1 MQYPRLT
8 SAFSGILC
16 WCLLLLLPSP
26 GHNQNQPSADK
37 RTTGY
42 PDSVF
47 QSLAFR
53 CIGPYRGGRSAAV
66 TGVAGKPNLYYFG
79 STGGGVWRTTD
90 GGRTW
95 GNISDPWFGGSIG
108 AIEVAPSDHNVLYAG
123 GGEKTVRGNVSY
135 GFGVWRSTDAGQTW
149 QFAGLPNSRH
159 IARLRVHPNDP
170 DVVYAAVLGDLF
182 KGSQDRGVYRSRD
195 GGKSWQRILF
205 ANEDAGAVDLCFDPA
220 NPRILYA
227 TTWRVR
233 RTPYNLSSGGDGS
246 ALWKSTDGGDTWADI
261 SRNPGLPQTDTL
273 GIIGVA
279 ISAANPQRVFAIVE
293 AQTGGVFR
301 SDDGG
306 KTWIKTNEDRNL
318 RQRAWYYT
326 RIYADPQDADK
337 VYVMNVQYH
346 VSKDGGKTFQ
356 AKSAPHGDHHDLWI
370 APDDPRRLIIGDD
383 GGAQISYDGGETW
396 STYHNQ
402 PTAQFYRVTTDNHFP
417 YRIYAAQQ
425 DNSTVRILSRSY
437 DASIDERDWEPTAGG
452 ESGHIAVD
460 PLNNDIVYGGSYH
473 GYLTRVDH
481 KAMSA
486 RMINVWPEDNMGHG
500 AEDAKFRFQWNF
512 PLFFSPHNP
521 KKLYAAS
528 NHLHAT
534 TDEGQTWQLI
544 SPDLTTNDK
553 TRQRSSGG
561 PITQDNT
568 SVEYYCTIFAACESP
583 REPGLLWTGS
593 DDGLVHVSRDSGQ
606 TWSNVTPANLP
617 KWCMVNSMEPDPF
630 RNGGLYLAA
639 TAYKSGDF
647 KPYLFHTDDYGKNWR
662 QLNTGIPD
670 GHFTRVVRADPV
682 RRGLLFCGT
691 ESGLYVSFDDG
702 KGWKPLRL
710 NLPLTPITDL
720 TIKNNNLIVAT
731 QGRSLW
737 ILDDLTVLH
746 QFDENLVEKPLHIFE
761 PTPAYRMPGVQT
773 TGLKTAGI
781 NAPGGVSIHYF
792 MADKPGDKDTIQA
805 DVLDQKGN
813 VVRRYSTYPTE
824 KPGDRRKPDQLK
836 VKQGAN
842 NLIWDLRY
850 TGAEKFE
857 GLVLWSSRLRGPT
870 AIPGDYRIRIRAKG
884 HEAEQ
889 PIRILKDPRTTATD
903 DHLQE
908 QFNFVAGCSDKLS
921 QIHAVIADIRL
932 VRGQMNGLAEQL
944 PKSNSMEMLRSD
956 IKRIDS
962 LMTDVEKTLYQTQNK
977 SSQDPLNFP
986 VRLNDKL
993 ANLMEIAAQGDFPP
1007 TRQDYEVKNMLFE
1020 QVNAKLAQWEQI
1032 KSRDLPALNRMIR
1045 EQSVDVIRVRE

>member
-1 MQYPRLT
+1 M
-8 SAFSGILC
+8 
-16 WCLLLLLPSP
+16 
-26 GHNQNQPSADK
+26 
-37 RTTGY
+37 
-42 PDSVF
+42 

-95 GNISDPWFGGSIG
+95 NNLSDPWFGGSIG
-108 AIEVAPSDHNVLYAG
+108 AIEVAPSDPNVLYAG
-123 GGEKTVRGNVSY
+123 GGEVTVRGNVSY

-159 IARLRVHPNDP
+159 IPRLRVHPNNP

-182 KGSQDRGVYRSRD
+182 KGSPERGVYRSRD
-195 GGKSWQRILF
+195 GGKSWERILF
-205 ANEDAGAVDLCFDPA
+205 ANEDAGAVDLSFDPT

-227 TTWRVR
+227 ATWRVR
-233 RTPYNLSSGGDGS
+233 RNPYSLSSGGDGS
-246 ALWKSTDGGDTWADI
+246 ALWKSTDGGDTWVDI

-279 ISAANPQRVFAIVE
+279 VSAANPQRVFAIVE
-293 AQTGGVFR
+293 AKTGGVFR

-346 VSKDGGKTFQ
+346 VSKDGGKTFT
-356 AKSAPHGDHHDLWI
+356 AKNALHGDHHDFWV
-370 APDDPRRLIIGDD
+370 APEDPRRLIIGDD

-425 DNSTVRILSRSY
+425 DNSTVRILSRSD

-481 KAMSA
+481 KAKSE
-486 RMINVWPEDNMGHG
+486 RLINVWPEDNMGHG
-500 AEDAKFRFQWNF
+500 AEDAKYRFQWNF

-528 NHLHAT
+528 NHLHAS

-593 DDGLVHVSRDSGQ
+593 DDGLVHISRDAGQ
-606 TWSNVTPANLP
+606 TWSNVTPAGLP
-617 KWCMVNSMEPDPF
+617 KWCMVNSVEPDPF

-662 QLNTGIPD
+662 QINTGIPE
-670 GHFTRVVRADPV
+670 GCFTRVVRADPA

-737 ILDDLTVLH
+737 VLDDLTVLH
-746 QFDENLVEKPLHIFE
+746 QFDEKMVEKPLHIFQPE
-761 PTPAYRMPGVQT
+761 PAYRMPGVQA
-773 TGLKTAGI
+773 TGLKTAGT
-781 NAPGGVSIHYF
+781 NAPGGASIHFF
-792 MADKPGDKDTIQA
+792 MADKPGDKDTIGI
-805 DVLDQKGN
+805 DILDEKGN
-813 VVRRYSTYPTE
+813 VVRKYATHPAA

-842 NLIWDLRY
+842 HLIWDLRH
-850 TGAEKFE
+850 TGAEKFD
-857 GLVLWSSRLRGPT
+857 GLVLWSSSLRGPT
-870 AIPGDYRIRIRAKG
+870 AIPGDYRIRIRTKG

-889 PIRILKDPRTTATD
+889 SIRIVKDPRTTATD

-921 QIHAVIADIRL
+921 QMHAAIADIRI

-944 PKSNSMEMLRSD
+944 PDNNAMQTLRSD

-1007 TRQDYEVKNMLFE
+1007 THQDYEVKNMLFE
-1020 QVNAKLAQWEQI
+1020 QINAKLAQWEQI
-1032 KSRDLPALNRMIR
+1032 KTRDLPALNRMIR